1 MVENK
6 GDFKFNT
13 IPEKKTAVSNADQKI
28 ENILSVGGSI
38 KIDNIDGHEYN
49 RLADKY
55 KPQRKDGTLS
65 LDFDQDAST
74 LIATNLKNVKNT
86 DTKL

>member
-13 IPEKKTAVSNADQKI
+13 VPEKKPVVSSPDQKI

-55 KPQRKDGTLS
+55 KPQRKDGALR
-65 LDFDQDAST
+65 LEFDQDASILT
-74 LIATNLKNVKNT
+74 AINLKNVKDT